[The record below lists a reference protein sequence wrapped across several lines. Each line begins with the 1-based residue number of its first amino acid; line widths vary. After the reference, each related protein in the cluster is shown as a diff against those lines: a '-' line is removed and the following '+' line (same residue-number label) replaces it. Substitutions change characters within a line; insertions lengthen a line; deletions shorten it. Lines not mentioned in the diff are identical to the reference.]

1 MRTPAALIAISLLGG
16 CVQEYDLIQPDPEIP
31 KAPGGHLL
39 ETHGVL
45 PLVTVPGGSGP
56 VGCDEPQDESDGP
69 GEPSQDEDTGLVEV
83 ADDPPVE
90 DPPDVVDTGHA
101 DEEPP
106 PEEPPADTDV
116 PFDTGEEPPPDEPP
130 LEEEPPSDP
139 PPPPPPPP
147 EDPPPPPPP
156 PPVDDSCSKA
166 LPSSWDH
173 LAFPGGR
180 ESMFSHVGDIDGDGT
195 DDAAWVNQQDSNVS
209 IFWGGSI
216 IDGSPPVTYNIG
228 RSEGYISWGDVNGD
242 GAFDLVSSNQDSGL
256 VRVIPSAPGGG
267 RGTAY
272 TLPISGFPQPVLL
285 DDTDSDGLLDII
297 VGLGRSGKTS
307 VMRGVAT
314 GSWAAPVDFIPGTTK
329 QLRLGDLEGDGS
341 KEYIQSYTG
350 GLYPRGGG
358 APFATLPPPPGGA
371 VWGMWPYDQDGD
383 GRDEIVAHVWGGG
396 TETWLE
402 IWSWEPVSG
411 LEFCG
416 RSGTVPMA
424 GIDRVT
430 GLGDLDGDGILDLT
444 AQTTCPSCSSTYHVI
459 LGHE

>member
-1 MRTPAALIAISLLGG
+1 MRTQAVLVTISLLGG
-16 CVQEYDLIQPDPEIP
+16 CIQEYDLIQPGLEIP
-31 KAPGGHLL
+31 KAPDRHWL
-39 ETHGVL
+39 ETPGVL
-45 PLVTVPGGSGP
+45 PLVTVPPASSP
-56 VGCDEPQDESDGP
+56 TGCDEPQDEGDGP
-69 GEPSQDEDTGLVEV
+69 DEPSQDEDTGLVEV
-83 ADDPPVE
+83 ADDPPDVVDTGLVE
-90 DPPDVVDTGHA
+90 VADDPPDVVDTGHVA
-101 DEEPP
+101 DVPP
-106 PEEPPADTDV
+106 PEEPPADTSV
-116 PFDTGEEPPPDEPP
+116 PFDVGEEPLPDEPP
-130 LEEEPPSDP
+130 LEEDPPSD
-139 PPPPPPPP
+139 
-147 EDPPPPPPP
+147 PPP

-173 LAFPGGR
+173 LSFPGGR

-195 DDAAWVNQQDSNVS
+195 DDAAWVNQLDNNVS

-216 IDGSPPVTYNIG
+216 IDGAPPVTYNIG
-228 RSEGYISWGDVNGD
+228 RSEGHISWGDVNGD
-242 GAFDLVSSNQDSGL
+242 GIFDLVSSNQDYGL

-314 GSWAAPVDFIPGTTK
+314 GSWAAPVDFIPGTTR
-329 QLRLGDLEGDGS
+329 QLRLADLEGDGS

-350 GLYPRGGG
+350 RLYSRGGG

-402 IWSWEPVSG
+402 IWSWEPVGG
-411 LEFCG
+411 LGFCG

-430 GLGDLDGDGILDLT
+430 GLGDLDGDGTLDLT
-444 AQTTCPSCSSTYHVI
+444 AQTTCPYCSSTYHVI